1 MIQLSVLML
10 VWLVPVLKQFTSTGR
25 YLLWGYVAEILW
37 SEPALGVAYSAKQ
50 ANKKPLHAQ
59 ICSAEWFFFLLFYI
73 SIWASIYL
81 HWFNLQVYIVAVA
94 EC

>member
-25 YLLWGYVAEILW
+25 YLLQGYVAEILW

-50 ANKKPLHAQ
+50 ANKKSLHAQ
-59 ICSAEWFFFLLFYI
+59 ICSAEWFFFFSCFISAYGHLYI
-73 SIWASIYL
+73 STDLIYKC
-81 HWFNLQVYIVAVA
+81 I
-94 EC
+94 